1 MVTAWLRST
10 RQRVRL
16 VSIGLEVDGVLF
28 WLTSTGNLV
37 SEKDVFT
44 VH

>member
-1 MVTAWLRST
+1 MMTAWIRST

-16 VSIGLEVDGVLF
+16 VAIGLEVDGVLF

-37 SEKDVFT
+37 SERDVLT